1 MRLPFCPW
9 CRSMPKTWPTSGC
22 LVCGRCYNMEISC
35 SQVQNLVI
43 SLYSSATQLSSHWE
57 QIYLVNKMLVLLTKK
72 KIQIKLL
79 VLFEFCKKA
88 SHFAFIWNSPRCWAD
103 LLTPQSRKAPS
114 RASSSV
120 LITEPSQVLKIKKML
135 RKHCTAGPRMRGPPQ
150 IQSHMLFKGHRL

>member
-1 MRLPFCPW
+1 
-9 CRSMPKTWPTSGC
+9 
-22 LVCGRCYNMEISC
+22 MEISC

-43 SLYSSATQLSSHWE
+43 SLYSSATQLSSAWE

-72 KIQIKLL
+72 KIKLL

-103 LLTPQSRKAPS
+103 LFTPQSRKAPG

-120 LITEPSQVLKIKKML
+120 LITFNACGCHIRNSSPLSCPYAHFLSSSRTL
-135 RKHCTAGPRMRGPPQ
+135 GSHLAAGFGTYAERMFFSDHWPCCQ
-150 IQSHMLFKGHRL
+150 

>member
-1 MRLPFCPW
+1 
-9 CRSMPKTWPTSGC
+9 
-22 LVCGRCYNMEISC
+22 MEISC

-120 LITEPSQVLKIKKML
+120 LITFNVCGCHIRNSSPLSCPCPHFPSSSRTLGSHL
-135 RKHCTAGPRMRGPPQ
+135 AAGFGTHAERMFF
-150 IQSHMLFKGHRL
+150 SDH